1 MLKPADQQQPGPPE
15 RPVGELVHELI
26 EDGKAYARAEI
37 AVVQAIATAK
47 AKAIALPVGL
57 LVTALLVAQAAITVL
72 AVTLLAA
79 LSSRLG
85 PVGAGLIAFLVFA
98 GLAGGLA
105 WFAVQKLRKL

>member
-26 EDGKAYARAEI
+26 EDGKAYARAE
-37 AVVQAIATAK
+37 K
-47 AKAIALPVGL
+47 AKAIALPAGL

-105 WFAVQKLRKL
+105 SFAVQKLRKL